1 MHFFVGASYR
11 WGGERKSPIR
21 TRIIQIPN
29 SHFGDVSQ
37 CRSNGAQVRK
47 SSWFFETDLTV
58 NKNVKVTLFLTYY
71 NLMGFLSMIHQCTIW
86 KKKKTKT
93 LLSLRQS
100 GVKLRLCFQ
109 VQMILATWS
118 FEWEPGLIVLDL
130 PPSLKLNKL
139 KWAAS
144 VAIIPLTHCDEK
156 SRLLPLFLQPLK
168 RD

>member
-1 MHFFVGASYR
+1 MLVVYLKK
-11 WGGERKSPIR
+11 RK
-21 TRIIQIPN
+21 
-29 SHFGDVSQ
+29 
-37 CRSNGAQVRK
+37 K
-47 SSWFFETDLTV
+47 
-58 NKNVKVTLFLTYY
+58 
-71 NLMGFLSMIHQCTIW
+71 
-86 KKKKTKT
+86 KT

-130 PPSLKLNKL
+130 PPSLKLNEL

-144 VAIIPLTHCDEK
+144 AAITPLTHCDEK
-156 SRLLPLFLQPLK
+156 SSLLPLFLQPLK